1 MEVEVNTKIC
11 SPNLHFGSTKK
22 TINKKITSL
31 ISAVL
36 GKVIRTKGRSVLHL
50 GYVVAEE
57 EKEEI

>member
-1 MEVEVNTKIC
+1 MEIEVSTKGR

-36 GKVIRTKGRSVLHL
+36 EKVIRKKRRSVLL
-50 GYVVAEE
+50 ISWIVAEDE
-57 EKEEI
+57 NE